1 MDQKDVPLD
10 SRGPKLDIE
19 VSKLEKSHP
28 ILDYRHPSLDYI
40 DPKLGLLSLN
50 FHQIDPTEGKIGPS
64 HYIDLPNLRHV
75 DSKLTHKQL
84 RNENC
89 EKGISNIEVFS
100 ILITQFS
107 LLIY

>member
-10 SRGPKLDIE
+10 SGVPKLDFE
-19 VSKLEKSHP
+19 VSKLEKNHP
-28 ILDYRHPSLDYI
+28 ILDYRHPSLDFI

-75 DSKLTHKQL
+75 DPKLDI
-84 RNENC
+84 N
-89 EKGISNIEVFS
+89 S
-100 ILITQFS
+100 
-107 LLIY
+107 